1 MENHNPIKKDNRR
14 ALPKYLLT
22 LLLAGVGGG
31 ILGFAAAWLGHDSFS
46 AVIVDTV
53 IRGVTAAAP
62 WAMLGTTMI
71 SLGIILW
78 LYRGAKGL
86 FETWDGE
93 EEAVMDRAEEKLS
106 WSLLVTSVQM
116 VLDMFFFPA
125 GTIDQEL
132 SALWSVLF
140 FVVSMLVLVLAQQ
153 KIVDLTRK
161 MNPEKQGSVYD
172 PKFQKKWFE
181 SCDEAEQ
188 KQIGQ
193 AAYKAFRAVTGAC
206 GLLWMVLILLS
217 YALQI
222 NILLPIFLVCALWMV
237 LSVSYTLEGIRLGK
251 RV

>member
-86 FETWDGE
+86 FEAWDGE

-237 LSVSYTLEGIRLGK
+237 LSVSYTLECIRLGK

>member
-140 FVVSMLVLVLAQQ
+140 CGVSMLVLVLAQQ

-237 LSVSYTLEGIRLGK
+237 LSVSYTLECIRLGK

>member
-222 NILLPIFLVCALWMV
+222 LLPIFLVCALWMV
-237 LSVSYTLEGIRLGK
+237 LSVSYTLECIRLGK